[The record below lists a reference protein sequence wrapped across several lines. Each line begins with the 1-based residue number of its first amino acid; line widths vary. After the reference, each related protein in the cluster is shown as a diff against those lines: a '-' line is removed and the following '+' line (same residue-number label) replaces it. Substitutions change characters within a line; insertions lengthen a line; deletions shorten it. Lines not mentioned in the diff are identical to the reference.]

1 MGSGS
6 GFPTL
11 WLCAVLCM
19 PRVPQDKEKI
29 IRPCPSIRGLRW
41 RQLSEGTHSRSSPIP
56 AVTIYCELGRS
67 GSGDQCVGS
76 NASPW
81 HRCSGDTSIPGLN
94 GARSQRLDRSRRS
107 LAGGFFGRAHSSN
120 DLPSLGASSI
130 GLQFVILRD
139 ALAVRQ
145 LPTPS
150 VRSASAS
157 AFELLSLSA
166 WMSRE
171 ARL

>member
-1 MGSGS
+1 MQ
-6 GFPTL
+6 
-11 WLCAVLCM
+11 

-107 LAGGFFGRAHSSN
+107 LAGGFLDGPTAVMTFRLSVPPRLVSNSSFCAMPWRLGSCQLRQF
-120 DLPSLGASSI
+120 DQRPRLPSSYC
-130 GLQFVILRD
+130 R
-139 ALAVRQ
+139 
-145 LPTPS
+145 S
-150 VRSASAS
+150 VHG
-157 AFELLSLSA
+157 
-166 WMSRE
+166 
-171 ARL
+171 